1 VTRILD
7 LPSTAFRRE
16 REATWRELDRLL
28 SKLEARGLSA
38 LSARE
43 VADLPHLYR
52 TTLSSLSLARSI
64 SLDKNLVEYLETL
77 ATRGYFGVYGPTR
90 RLGDTVV
97 SFFARDFPSA
107 VHAFRWHLALAAG
120 LLLVGF
126 LVGWVAVARD
136 SELYFSLVPAGL
148 AQGRDPLASTEYL
161 RDSLYGADHGSG
173 EFATW
178 LFVHNASVGILC
190 FTIGFAAGI
199 PVFFLLVSNGAIL
212 GAFGALFASRGLG
225 VDFFGWVLPHGVTE
239 LLAVVLCGTGGLV
252 LAHKLV
258 LPGRRTRLD
267 NFAEAGRQ
275 AGVLATGAVAMLIV
289 AAIIEGIFRQEVR
302 SLSVRMGVAT
312 LSALWWFWYFVL
324 ARARGE
330 RT

>member
-1 VTRILD
+1 MTLILD

-16 REATWRELDRLL
+16 REATWKELDRLL
-28 SKLEARGLSA
+28 TKLESRGLPA
-38 LSARE
+38 LTARE

-77 ATRGYFGVYGPTR
+77 ATRGYFGVYAPTR
-90 RLGDTVV
+90 RLRDAIA
-97 SFFARDFPSA
+97 SFFARDFPTA
-107 VHAFRWHLALAAG
+107 VHAFRWHVALAAG
-120 LLLVGF
+120 LLLVGV

-136 SELYFSLVPAGL
+136 AELFFSLIGADL

-161 RDSLYGADHGSG
+161 RDSLYGTEHGSG

-199 PVFFLLVSNGAIL
+199 PVFFLLVLNGAML
-212 GAFGALFASRGLG
+212 GAFCALFASRGLG
-225 VDFFGWVLPHGVTE
+225 VDFFAWVLPHGVTE
-239 LLAVVLCGTGGLV
+239 LLAVILCGAGGLV

-275 AGVLATGAVAMLIV
+275 AGILATGAVAMLII

-302 SLSVRMGVAT
+302 SLPIRLGVAA
-312 LSALWWFWYFVL
+312 LSAIWWFWYFVPRRRRPE
-324 ARARGE
+324 AG
-330 RT
+330 